1 MRVLPRRRE
10 SKRRANRKPM
20 FCTAL
25 DSRLRGKT
33 QNDESTRSVPPNDPR
48 ERAETTCREN
58 AGSPHRTHIF
68 VMATNSTYSP
78 PDSAIA
84 TGSVNTHASA
94 MLMTVRPC
102 RPAPLATE
110 APATPDDRICVVE
123 TGRP

>member
-10 SKRRANRKPM
+10 SRGRANRKPM
-20 FCTAL
+20 FRAAL

-33 QNDESTRSVPPNDPR
+33 QNDGSTRSVPPDDPP
-48 ERAETTCREN
+48 ESAETTCQEN
-58 AGSPHRTHIF
+58 AGSSHRNHIL
-68 VMATNSTYSP
+68 VMATNKTYRP